1 MDRRS
6 VHFLYGFLM
15 YGARNCTFD
24 IERPPDNAINMY
36 VVGKQWM
43 WKIQHPEGQRE
54 INELHIPVGRPV
66 KLTMTSEDV
75 IHSFFVPAFRTKQD
89 VLPGRYT
96 MTWFEA
102 TKPGK
107 YHLFCSQYCGTKH
120 SGMIGW
126 IYAMTSVDYQNWLTQ
141 GAPEGSLA
149 SDGEKYFHQ
158 FGCANCHHFGRQ
170 GRGPDL
176 RNLYMR
182 PVLLTTGQTIIAD
195 DSYIR
200 EKLRDPD
207 AQVPWG
213 FSAGVMPNFTG
224 VVSEEQILA
233 LISYIKALG
242 PQPGTQEP
250 SSPAPLPRNTERKKE
265 LAGPALHPTPVR
277 RWRSADMI
285 QAVADKTEKNY
296 LNEKQG
302 ILSWLLTTDHKR
314 IGILYTF
321 SITGFFFLGGFFAL
335 MMRLELLFAAVI
347 GWSAAETYNKLF
359 TMHGIIM
366 VWFFL
371 IPSIPNTLGNFL
383 IPMMVG
389 RQRSGLSETELTQL
403 VCVYA
408 GRRLLRFTLC
418 FAAALTPAG
427 RFIRRSVPLTLQV
440 T

>member
-1 MDRRS
+1 MNTNFRLWPASASS
-6 VHFLYGFLM
+6 VAGQFDLLFVVLLILCTAVSVGIAIFLIYSAIRYHRKSENELGSQTRYNISIEAAWTVIPFILFM
-15 YGARNCTFD
+15 AFYVWGAELYFH
-24 IERPPDNAINMY
+24 IQRPPDDAINMY

-107 YHLFCSQYCGTKH
+107 YHLFCSQYCGMKH

-126 IYAMTSVDYQNWLTQ
+126 IYVMTSVDYQNWLTH

-182 PVLLTTGQTIIAD
+182 PVLLITGETITAD
-195 DSYIR
+195 DTYIR
-200 EKLRDPD
+200 RKLLNPD

-242 PQPGTQEP
+242 PQPGTQEL
-250 SSPAPLPRNTERKKE
+250 SGSGTAPTQYGTQKGIGGPGATSNAGSQVER
-265 LAGPALHPTPVR
+265 R
-277 RWRSADMI
+277 
-285 QAVADKTEKNY
+285 
-296 LNEKQG
+296 
-302 ILSWLLTTDHKR
+302 
-314 IGILYTF
+314 
-321 SITGFFFLGGFFAL
+321 
-335 MMRLELLFAAVI
+335 
-347 GWSAAETYNKLF
+347 
-359 TMHGIIM
+359 
-366 VWFFL
+366 
-371 IPSIPNTLGNFL
+371 
-383 IPMMVG
+383 
-389 RQRSGLSETELTQL
+389 
-403 VCVYA
+403 
-408 GRRLLRFTLC
+408 
-418 FAAALTPAG
+418 
-427 RFIRRSVPLTLQV
+427 
-440 T
+440 

>member
-1 MDRRS
+1 MITNFRLWPVSASS
-6 VHFLYGFLM
+6 VSGQFDLLFVVLLVLCTAVSVGVAVFLVYSAIRYHRKNENELGSQTRYNIPIEAVWTIIPFILFMGF
-15 YGARNCTFD
+15 YVWGAELYFH
-24 IERPPDNAINMY
+24 IQRPPDNAINIY

-66 KLTMTSEDV
+66 KLTMTSEDA

-107 YHLFCSQYCGTKH
+107 YHLFCSQYCGTDH

-126 IYAMTSVDYQNWLTQ
+126 IYAMSSVDYQTWLTQ

-182 PVLLTTGQTIIAD
+182 PVLLITGQTIIAD
-195 DSYIR
+195 ETYLRS
-200 EKLRDPD
+200 KLRDPD

-213 FSAGVMPNFTG
+213 FSSGVMPNFTG

-242 PQPGTQEP
+242 PQPGTQELP
-250 SSPAPLPRNTERKKE
+250 SSGTAPTQYGTQNGIGGPGAASNAGSQVER
-265 LAGPALHPTPVR
+265 R
-277 RWRSADMI
+277 
-285 QAVADKTEKNY
+285 
-296 LNEKQG
+296 
-302 ILSWLLTTDHKR
+302 
-314 IGILYTF
+314 
-321 SITGFFFLGGFFAL
+321 
-335 MMRLELLFAAVI
+335 
-347 GWSAAETYNKLF
+347 
-359 TMHGIIM
+359 
-366 VWFFL
+366 
-371 IPSIPNTLGNFL
+371 
-383 IPMMVG
+383 
-389 RQRSGLSETELTQL
+389 
-403 VCVYA
+403 
-408 GRRLLRFTLC
+408 
-418 FAAALTPAG
+418 
-427 RFIRRSVPLTLQV
+427 
-440 T
+440 